1 MPEQERKMRVIEVVN
16 VRWFNA
22 TAWYGLNL
30 SRLLRAFGHETLVL
44 ALPGTDTF
52 AAAQKFDLSP
62 LPLNQ
67 NSANPCELAR
77 VLVRMRRLLE
87 EFRPHLVNC
96 HRGEGLIFWGLLK
109 KFFPF
114 ALVRTRGDQR
124 PPKGN
129 FPNRFLHDKTIDA
142 VIATNSR
149 TLEQC
154 RRILRTP
161 DARLHLIPGG
171 VDTKRF
177 FPDPAAKAA
186 TRRNLGFSP
195 DDFVIGLLGR
205 FDPVKGHAHLME
217 ALARIIHTGCAQTP
231 RLRLFFIGLPAAFSK
246 EDLMDTAR
254 AHGLGAVT
262 VIVSEKTDVPA
273 CINAMD
279 LGVCASLGSEAIARA
294 TLEIMACAVPLVGT
308 DVGVMPDLLAPE
320 ALVPAG
326 DCAALAALLKR
337 TLTEESFR
345 AHLALTQKKRL
356 DSLTDEAF
364 LQNTLKVYHAAIER
378 AARQRGK
385 GG

>member
-1 MPEQERKMRVIEVVN
+1 MSKQEQKLRVVEVVN

-22 TAWYGLNL
+22 TAWYGVNL

-52 AAAQKFDLSP
+52 AAAQKFNLSP
-62 LPLNQ
+62 LPLNT
-67 NSANPCELAR
+67 NSANPYETAH
-77 VLVRMRRLLE
+77 VLIRMRRLLE
-87 EFRPHLVNC
+87 GFRPHLVNC

-124 PPKGN
+124 APKGN
-129 FPNRFLHDKTIDA
+129 FPNRFLHGKTIDA

-154 RRILRTP
+154 RGILHVP

-177 FPDPAAKAA
+177 FPDPAAKAE
-186 TRRNLGFSP
+186 TRRNLGFAP

-205 FDPVKGHAHLME
+205 FDPVKGHAQLIE
-217 ALARIIHTGCAQTP
+217 ALARVIRMGDAP
-231 RLRLFFIGLPAAFSK
+231 PSRPRLFFIGLPAAFTK
-246 EDLMDTAR
+246 ETLMATAR
-254 AHGLGAVT
+254 AHGLESVT
-262 VIVSEKTDVPA
+262 VVAPEKADVPA
-273 CINAMD
+273 CINALD
-279 LGVCASLGSEAIARA
+279 LGVCASQGSEAIARA
-294 TLEIMACAVPLVGT
+294 ALEIMACSVPLAGT

-326 DCAALAALLKR
+326 DCAALAALIRR
-337 TLTEESFR
+337 TLTEDDFR
-345 AHLALTQKKRL
+345 AHLVLTQKKRL
-356 DSLTDEAF
+356 TSLTDEDF
-364 LQNTLKVYHAAIER
+364 LQNTLAVYHAAVER

-385 GG
+385 GR